1 MYESSADKK
10 KVKET
15 FLATSRQGYP
25 PKKARLKKAFHFFTT
40 EKKSFAA
47 KIPSVLQVDQG

>member
-1 MYESSADKK
+1 MYESSVEKK
-10 KVKET
+10 IKET
-15 FLATSRQGYP
+15 FLATSRQGAP